1 MVNID
6 DVWITVS
13 PADLSKPMPKPDYE
27 GEFVRAIR
35 TNLTKVIDQL
45 DIGDTGLSKKIGT
58 FASRFAFAVD
68 TVEKKI
74 RDDEMFRA
82 FFAKDPGKQKIHEN
96 IAAAFIECMP
106 GVSNFKQLAHDSLVV
121 IQGAVRSRKDVRAE
135 GATARA
141 KTIDFSW
148 SFCSKDVYASHKY
161 TKQGG
166 GAQDNQY
173 RDLQEFIREANES
186 NLKNTYFLA
195 IADGEYYGTA
205 DMNSQTTKL
214 QHLKD
219 ISNRRNVLALSI
231 DELEEWMKEAC
242 AQAS

>member
-1 MVNID
+1 M
-6 DVWITVS
+6 S
-13 PADLSKPMPKPDYE
+13 KPDYE

-35 TNLTKVIDQL
+35 VNLTRVIDQL
-45 DIGDTGLSKKIGT
+45 DAKNKGLAKKVNT
-58 FASRFAFAVD
+58 FASRFEFAVD
-68 TVEKKI
+68 AVEQKI
-74 RDDEMFRA
+74 REDEMFRA

-96 IAAAFIECMP
+96 IAAAFIHRMP
-106 GVSNFKQLAHDSLVV
+106 KVENFNQLAHDGLVV

-148 SFCSKDVYASHKY
+148 DMCGKKVYASHKY
-161 TKQGG
+161 TKHSG

-186 NLKNTYFLA
+186 NRRDACFLA
-195 IADGEYYGTA
+195 IADGDYYNGT
-205 DMNSQTTKL
+205 DSNSHTTKL

-219 ISNRRNVLALSI
+219 LANRRNVFALPI
-231 DELEEWMKEAC
+231 DELEEWMEEAC
-242 AQAS
+242 S